1 MSKRAL
7 ITGVTGNIGEELARK
22 YDSEDYEVIAPTRA
36 EMDLQDF
43 ESIHAF
49 FDNNN
54 QFDVLVNNAGI
65 NQISDFDQ
73 FDPKFIEKTVAVN
86 LTSPMLLSRAV
97 LPYMKEQGWGRIVNI
112 SSIYSQISRPG
123 RVLYTTTKSGLN
135 GLTTGLANEYA
146 PHNILVNAV
155 LPGFVDT
162 KLTRQNN
169 TPEQIEKLCS
179 QRVPAGRLATVAEV
193 ADLVF
198 QLGSEQNTYITGQAI
213 AIDGGVLTA

>member
-1 MSKRAL
+1 MAKRAL
-7 ITGVTGNIGEELARK
+7 ITGVTGNIGEALAKK
-22 YDSEDYEVIAPTRA
+22 YALEGYTVIAPTRA

-43 ESIHAF
+43 DSIHAF
-49 FDNNN
+49 FEK
-54 QFDVLVNNAGI
+54 QQQVDVLVNNAGI
-65 NQISDFDQ
+65 NQIADFDQ
-73 FDPKFIEKTVAVN
+73 FDPVFIEKTVAVN
-86 LTSPMLLSRAV
+86 LVAPMLLSRAV
-97 LPYMKEQGWGRIVNI
+97 LPYMKAQGWGRIVNI
-112 SSIYSQISRPG
+112 SSIYAQISRPG

-146 PHNILVNAV
+146 DHNILVNAV

-169 TPEQIEKLCS
+169 TPEQIETLCR
-179 QRVPAGRLATVAEV
+179 QRVPVGRLATVEEV

>member
-1 MSKRAL
+1 MSKRVL

-22 YDSEDYEVIAPTRA
+22 YDSEGYEVIAPTRA

-49 FDNNN
+49 FDNNH
-54 QFDVLVNNAGI
+54 QFDVLINNAGI

-97 LPYMKEQGWGRIVNI
+97 LPYMKAQSWGRIVNI